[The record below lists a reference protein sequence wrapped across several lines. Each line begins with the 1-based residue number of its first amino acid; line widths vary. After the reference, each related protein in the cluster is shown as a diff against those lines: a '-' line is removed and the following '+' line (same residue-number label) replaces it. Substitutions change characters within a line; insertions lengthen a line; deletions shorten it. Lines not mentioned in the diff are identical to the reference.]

1 MAREDVSVTMPD
13 GVRLAATLYLPETDS
28 PSPVLLEAL
37 PYRKDDL
44 TAGYRS
50 EYERFAGEFGY
61 AVCRLD
67 LRGTG
72 SSEGIAT
79 GEYTPQELDD
89 LDEVI
94 AWLAASGWCTGAVG
108 MYGTSWSGFNS
119 LAVAMR
125 RPPALKAICSIF
137 ASDDR
142 YADDVHYF
150 GGALKQLDHADW
162 PLYMFLENLLPPVP
176 SVYGDGWREL
186 WEQRVRETEPWIL
199 HQLEQQR
206 YSAYWKQSSLR
217 EHPASIRA
225 ATMLVCGWADG
236 YKNIALRGFAGL
248 RCPKRLLFGPWSHAD
263 VQTCRPGPNI
273 DLVPEMVRWWDRWLK
288 DEDNGV
294 DREPPIVLFARRAT
308 RPAADLEELSGE
320 WRFEP
325 GWPLERGGEAPMWLT
340 EASTPV
346 GAARPTDE
354 LEVRGDVGW
363 TAWISCAGGLPWG
376 QPQDQRPDEAFS
388 LVYDWGPLDREVEI
402 LGYPRLEVAVAS
414 SAPVAYLSAKLC
426 DVFPDGTSALVTRG
440 LLNLTHRDSRE
451 HPTPLEP
458 GTTYRV
464 AFELEV
470 ASWTFEPGHT
480 IRLDLAGTDWP
491 NAWPP
496 PEPVIL
502 TVERSGSA
510 LVLPTL
516 DGPSPIRERPR
527 LAPPTREAHPLESS
541 RGEEMSE
548 VTWRIEH
555 DVLRGETRA
564 VTAYGGH
571 SAADEVRPRIE
582 ERYEGTVGVSTSD
595 PGRAWV
601 EARATNTLHFPEATV
616 SGRASWTIRSDAR
629 AYHVRIDVDLEED
642 GEPRFSRSWERSI
655 ARDLQ

>member
-1 MAREDVSVTMPD
+1 MAGEDRFVTMRD
-13 GVRLAATLYLPETDS
+13 GVRLAASLYLPDAGG
-28 PSPVLLEAL
+28 PWPVLLEAL

-44 TAGYRS
+44 TAHYAA
-50 EYERFAGEFGY
+50 EYERLASGFGY

-67 LRGTG
+67 IRGTG

-89 LDEVI
+89 LEEVI
-94 AWLAASGWCTGAVG
+94 AWLASREWSTGAVG
-108 MYGTSWSGFNS
+108 MFGTSWSGFNS

-125 RPPALKAICSIF
+125 RPPALEAICSIF

-186 WEQRVRETEPWIL
+186 WEQRLRDGEPWIL
-199 HQLEQQR
+199 EQLEEQT
-206 YSAYWKQSSLR
+206 YSPYWKQSSLR
-217 EHPASIRA
+217 EDYGAIRA

-236 YKNIALRGFAGL
+236 YKNISLRGFARL

-288 DEDNGV
+288 GIDNGV
-294 DREPPIVLFARRAT
+294 DRDPPITLFVRRAT
-308 RPAADLEELSGE
+308 RPAADLRELNGG
-320 WRFEP
+320 WRYEP
-325 GWPLERGGEAPMWLT
+325 TWPLERGGEARMHLD
-340 EASTPV
+340 EASTP
-346 GAARPTDE
+346 ARASEPSDR
-354 LEVRGDVGW
+354 LDVRGDVGW

-376 QPQDQRPDEAFS
+376 QPIDQRPDEAFS
-388 LVYDWGPLDREVEI
+388 LVYDWPVEREVEI
-402 LGYPRLEVAVAS
+402 LGYPRVEVTVAS
-414 SAPVAYLSAKLC
+414 TAPVAYLSAKLC

-451 HPTPLEP
+451 HPSPLEP
-458 GTTYRV
+458 GTRYRV
-464 AFELEV
+464 SFELEV
-470 ASWTFEPGHT
+470 ASWVFEPGHR

-496 PEPVIL
+496 PEPVTL
-502 TVERSGSA
+502 TIERAGSA
-510 LVLPTL
+510 LVLPTV
-516 DGPSPIRERPR
+516 DGPTPTPGTPV
-527 LAPPTREAHPLESS
+527 LPPPTREAAPLESS
-541 RGEEMSE
+541 RGGEMSE

-555 DVLRGETRA
+555 DVVAEETRA
-564 VTAYGGH
+564 VTAYGGDTQ
-571 SAADEVRPRIE
+571 ADAGHPGTE
-582 ERYEGTVGVSTSD
+582 ERYEGTVGVSARD

-601 EARATNTLHFPEATV
+601 EARAVNTLHFPEATI
-616 SGRASWTIRSDAR
+616 SGLARWTIRSDAS
-629 AYHVRIDVDLEED
+629 AYHVEIDVDLRED
-642 GEPRFSRSWERSI
+642 GERRLSRRWERTI
-655 ARDLQ
+655 PRRLQ